1 MKMNGGHIPV
11 LPFKKNKKFHLA
23 IRIEYKTIQREIK
36 SKVIVSNKINGKS
49 AEYTAVWDTGAT
61 NTGISHKVFNELG
74 LIPIDKSY
82 IRAVNNISESDIA
95 LIDLEFLENLKIKDV
110 RAGICQLYD
119 CDVLIGMD
127 VIQKGDI
134 SISHTGNKT
143 LFSFAIPPFDNP
155 TDLYEKAKRVNKNN
169 KIEIKK

>member
-95 LIDLEFLENLKIKDV
+95 LIDLEFLENLKIRLTKTIV
-110 RAGICQLYD
+110 QPKESIAFPTL
-119 CDVLIGMD
+119 LTASKFPF
-127 VIQKGDI
+127 VISQN
-134 SISHTGNKT
+134 TGLSCGSKPTT
-143 LFSFAIPPFDNP
+143 L
-155 TDLYEKAKRVNKNN
+155 
-169 KIEIKK
+169 

>member
-1 MKMNGGHIPV
+1 MKMNGGRIPV

-134 SISHTGNKT
+134 AISHTGNKT